1 MSEEQKGVEQV
12 AAEQSAA
19 IEPAGKP
26 PKKVKNFKPRVCKT
40 CGESFTSTNAPN
52 RQNCYECIPDQ
63 AASNRAADV
72 KHRAKKKE
80 RSDAASY
87 RYNSASVPSKA
98 EAKEILRERG
108 LQHPHVIDTVYTAL
122 TRFAAANQIPANRFL
137 FLNGATQTKLT
148 HEAKKAQPLGDIPAE
163 PVIGELLTKA
173 ELFALYDACFSPYEP
188 ESFEDF
194 LAIRFK
200 CKSDVYYLGED
211 IFKNDFAA
219 VHESWRD
226 FFPRFDPTTL
236 PPNYTQR
243 QAINW
248 LASQSEI
255 KDFLLLAS
263 RRAFKSSFMRLWLC
277 TAIITLPDIRVL
289 IVSQERGLSKDNIEA
304 LRGYFEV
311 IPGFETRFQRL
322 FPEFVIS
329 VGDGSVMSLE
339 VPMRRLKLPQ
349 SVESSSAMSA
359 TAGRRADIILWD
371 DVVSEETV
379 GNDEQIQKSIHKRD
393 MTAKLIEKG
402 GLKITLATPYATNDL
417 YAVMIERAERNQ
429 DSTFAYKID
438 PAFKV
443 KEEARHKLTPEL
455 LPTLTLDDIESFLF
469 PEGLP
474 WKELR
479 VDMLNNPTA
488 FLSQNLCIFPPDNT
502 RNEVL
507 NFDEASLRRALINP
521 DRVPAGRTVMVC
533 DLAYS
538 IKATAD
544 LSSLCVVRVSDS
556 PNGEMQKVL
565 TVLDVVAARLRLPD
579 FCQRLV
585 QLCAK
590 YNPEIVVIERS
601 SAADLIAAEINRR
614 AQYHGTVV
622 PLRWHPVDISKNA
635 KFERLK
641 ALTTLL
647 EEVGDGTRRLQFK
660 LGPYVD
666 DFFAQLIRL
675 DGSTAKQ
682 VKTRRNDLADSLA
695 LAQRIFAPVVLGGG
709 ENKDSKEAQDALDEL
724 LRQQRKID
732 HYNTMFGPMGGTVKH
747 PAPPTTH
754 APTVSQWLRGQQPEP
769 ESEPQPARAV
779 DPRDKVFHYT
789 KSIGSGDK
797 NTLFGARGLFA
808 RRTK

>member
-1 MSEEQKGVEQV
+1 MDDQIVVATEEKQPK
-12 AAEQSAA
+12 
-19 IEPAGKP
+19 PA
-26 PKKVKNFKPRVCKT
+26 KNFKPRVCK
-40 CGESFTSTNAPN
+40 CGETFTPTAPN
-52 RQNCYECIPDQ
+52 QQNCRTCVPD
-63 AASNRAADV
+63 ALASDRLSSKVQRDQKRERA
-72 KHRAKKKE
+72 
-80 RSDAASY
+80 DAASY
-87 RYNSASVPSKA
+87 RYNSTNVPSKA
-98 EAKEILRERG
+98 EAKEILQERG
-108 LQHPHVIDTVYTAL
+108 LQHPHVIDTVYAAL
-122 TRFAAANQIPANRFL
+122 NRYAAEKQIPANRFL
-137 FLNGATQTKLT
+137 FLNGTIQTQRSV
-148 HEAKKAQPLGDIPAE
+148 EAKKAQPLGEIASE
-163 PVIGELLTKA
+163 PVIGELLTKV
-173 ELFALYDACFSPYEP
+173 ELFSLYDACFAPYEP
-188 ESFEDF
+188 QSFADF
-194 LAIRFK
+194 LEIRFK
-200 CKSDVYYLGED
+200 CKSDVYYLGKEV
-211 IFKNDFAA
+211 FKNDFAA
-219 VHESWRD
+219 VHESWCD

-236 PPNYTQR
+236 PPQYNQR

-248 LASQSEI
+248 LASQSPV

-263 RRAFKSSFMRLWLC
+263 RRAYKSSFMRLWLVS
-277 TAIITLPDIRVL
+277 AIINLPDIRVL

-322 FPEFVIS
+322 FPEFVIP

-429 DSTFAYKID
+429 DSTFAYRID

-443 KEEARHKLTPEL
+443 KEESRHKLTPEL
-455 LPTLTLDDIESFLF
+455 LPTLTLDEIESFLF

-479 VDMLNNPTA
+479 TDMLNNPTA
-488 FLSQNLCIFPPDNT
+488 FLSQNLCIFPPDSSAAET
-502 RNEVL
+502 L

-521 DRVPAGRTVMVC
+521 DRVPQGRTVIVG
-533 DLAYS
+533 DIAYS
-538 IKATAD
+538 VQSRAD
-544 LSSLCVVRVSDS
+544 LSSLAVIRVSDH
-556 PNGEMQKVL
+556 PNGGMEKVL

-590 YNPEIVVIERS
+590 YSPEIVVLERS
-601 SAADLIAAEINRR
+601 TAADLITSEINRR
-614 AQYHGTVV
+614 AQYHGVSV
-622 PLRWHPVDISKNA
+622 NLRWHPVDTTKDA
-635 KFERLK
+635 KFIRLK
-641 ALTTLL
+641 ALSTLL
-647 EEVGDGTRRLQFK
+647 EDFDGSGRRLQFK

-675 DGSTAKQ
+675 SGSTAKQ
-682 VKTRRNDLADSLA
+682 LKTRKNDLADSLA
-695 LAQRIFAPVVLGGG
+695 LAQRIFAPVIIGG
-709 ENKDSKEAQDALDEL
+709 ESKPDAQAQEALDEL
-724 LRQQRKID
+724 IRQQQKQ
-732 HYNTMFGPMGGTVKH
+732 MFYERMHGGAGTLFH

-754 APTVSQWLRGQQPEP
+754 APKVSQWLRGQTPEP
-769 ESEPQPARAV
+769 EPDPQPPRNV
-779 DPRDKVFHYT
+779 DPRSRVFHYG
-789 KSIGSGDK
+789 KVVQPNSDG
-797 NTLFGARGLFA
+797 NQLFGIRG
-808 RRTK
+808 RWRNR